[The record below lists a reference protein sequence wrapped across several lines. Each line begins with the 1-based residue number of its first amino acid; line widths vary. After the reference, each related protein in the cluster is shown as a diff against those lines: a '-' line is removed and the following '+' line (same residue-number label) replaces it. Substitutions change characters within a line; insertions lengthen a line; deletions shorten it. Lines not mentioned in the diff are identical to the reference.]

1 MHRIDHRS
9 TPTELL
15 TELRRARRLDLAEQD
30 QAVAALG
37 LHPLSGGRNNHIYGW
52 DSPEGPA
59 CIKLYKLDERRRPER
74 EWHALT
80 LLAAH
85 DVPSVPRPLWREDDA
100 DSPAVGMTLVTG
112 TAIPDEA
119 PDHRDASLA
128 GLIETWRHIHAV
140 RVEGSLADFVR
151 IDSADHYVERITD
164 IWAKQLAD
172 HRTDP
177 LTPQLDALLD
187 HWSDSGD
194 QQLLAE
200 PQAQTF
206 SRGDANLLNWLHNSA
221 TGKTACVDFEFS
233 GTSDPAF
240 DLADLVEHIS
250 GRTFTDD
257 VWSEVVEALGESAGA
272 FTRRFRA
279 ARRTCALRWL
289 AVLWKHR
296 HARSEEFDEQLER
309 VRVLLSMGLTY

>member
-1 MHRIDHRS
+1 LHQIDRRL

-15 TELRRARRLDLAEQD
+15 NELRRARRLDPAEQD

-37 LHPLSGGRNNHIYGW
+37 LRPLRGGRNNHVYAR
-52 DSPEGPA
+52 DSPEGLT
-59 CIKLYKLDERRRPER
+59 CIKVYKVDERRRPER

-85 DVPSVPRPLWREDDA
+85 DVSSVPRPLWRADNA
-100 DSPAVGMTLVTG
+100 DSPAVGMTFVTG
-112 TAIPDEA
+112 TAITDEA
-119 PDHRDASLA
+119 RDHHEASLA

-140 RVEGSLADFVR
+140 RVEGPLADFVR
-151 IDSADHYVERITD
+151 IDSAAHYVERITD

-177 LTPQLDALLD
+177 LTPRLEALLD
-187 HWSDSGD
+187 HWSNSGD
-194 QQLLAE
+194 RQILAE
-200 PQAQTF
+200 SQPPTF
-206 SRGDANLLNWLHNSA
+206 SRGDANLLNWLHEPA

-233 GTSDPAF
+233 GTSDTAF
-240 DLADLVEHIS
+240 DVADLVEHIS

-257 VWSEVVEALGESAGA
+257 VWNEVVDVLGGGEAA

-279 ARRTCALRWL
+279 AQRTCALRWL
-289 AVLWKHR
+289 AVLWKQR
-296 HARSEEFDEQLER
+296 HTRSEEFEGQLER
-309 VRVLLSMGLTY
+309 VRMLQQLPVG